1 VSIVSEPP
9 EKKEEKVCDCKKYDL
24 VWGDNIGCNE
34 RKKVI
39 EVAKNLGVD
48 PNWLMTVMALETA
61 ETFSPSID
69 NGIGYVGL
77 IQFGKDAAET
87 IGTTTSFPN

>member
-1 VSIVSEPP
+1 MK
-9 EKKEEKVCDCKKYDL
+9 EKSNRSCKKS
-24 VWGDNIGCNE
+24 WC
-34 RKKVI
+34 R
-39 EVAKNLGVD
+39 

-77 IQFGKDAAET
+77 IQFGKDAR
-87 IGTTTSFPN
+87 NYRNYN

>member
-1 VSIVSEPP
+1 
-9 EKKEEKVCDCKKYDL
+9 
-24 VWGDNIGCNE
+24 
-34 RKKVI
+34 
-39 EVAKNLGVD
+39 
-48 PNWLMTVMALETA
+48 MTVMALETA

-87 IGTTTSFPN
+87 IGTTTDSLKK